1 MESLSDE
8 QKLFSRWNLVLGVL
22 HISLAIFIFIET
34 LKYPWETP
42 IEIVYSNWS
51 NTDGDTCSAE
61 SPCYITEEKY
71 IVNDGVN
78 IGLLIPFFSFISGNH
93 HLYAALFTEKYIDT
107 VSDNGFANP
116 YRAFDYLISSSLMI
130 VVAAILFKAPPDLG
144 FLFVV
149 AGTQAATIL
158 VGFCLELMH
167 TKQGDHTDRPPY
179 FWSVFIGIMIVYAFL
194 WAALLMPFY
203 FAVQDAPPVVIFF
216 ILYLLESFLRFPIQF
231 VLSDIKKAWKRF
243 RKDSRSNNET
253 IKEKIIEDEFGWM
266 ALSAESKL
274 PLLVL
279 FYFGVVARSDSVL
292 FGTPTDKVE
301 SGNTGPSDS
310 NLRALFGLTVG
321 ASILLEIILRFDPGL
336 TREWPLPDKGGNVCK
351 EFLKM
356 LLFSPIRLLDFL
368 GIRPFVLLLAVVV
381 VLWGLAFG
389 LGFK

>member
-1 MESLSDE
+1 MELPQE
-8 QKLFSRWNLVLGVL
+8 KLFSRWNLVLGVL

-71 IVNDGVN
+71 TVNDGVN

-93 HLYAALFTEKYIDT
+93 HLYAALFTKKYIET

-243 RKDSRSNNET
+243 RGTGGSVVTGN
-253 IKEKIIEDEFGWM
+253 KEKIIEDEFGWM

-310 NLRALFGLTVG
+310 NLQFLFGFTVG

-336 TREWPLPDKGGNVCK
+336 TQEWPLPDKGGNVCK
-351 EFLKM
+351 EFLKK
-356 LLFSPIRLLDFL
+356 LLFIPKSLNFL

-389 LGFK
+389 LGFT

>member
-1 MESLSDE
+1 MELPQDE

-107 VSDNGFANP
+107 LKNNGFANP

-179 FWSVFIGIMIVYAFL
+179 FWSVFIGIMIVYVFL

-243 RKDSRSNNET
+243 RGTSGSGVMDN
-253 IKEKIIEDEFGWM
+253 KEKIIEDEFGWM

-336 TREWPLPDKGGNVCK
+336 TSWGFK
-351 EFLKM
+351 
-356 LLFSPIRLLDFL
+356 I
-368 GIRPFVLLLAVVV
+368 LLLGVV
-381 VLWGLAFG
+381 VLWGLAFAF
-389 LGFK
+389 GFK